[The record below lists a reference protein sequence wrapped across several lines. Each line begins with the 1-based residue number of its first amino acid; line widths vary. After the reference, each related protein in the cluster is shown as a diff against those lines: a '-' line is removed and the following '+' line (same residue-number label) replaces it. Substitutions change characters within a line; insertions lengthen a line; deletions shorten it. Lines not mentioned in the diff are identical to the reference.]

1 MALEDRITAL
11 ERDNQ
16 LLKNIVHESLA
27 ALQEFLEPEG
37 PSPIVTR
44 WQRRAW
50 VVALLNVAL
59 AVTLFVNV
67 RFFTL
72 EGLPPTLTPKMM
84 LWLRALWV
92 VLAFIWLALQLYPLG
107 LLLENQETPPRS
119 LALRSA
125 IRILTSSPA
134 MTLSVTGC
142 ILLITL
148 LSILWPVGWI
158 WLMAGI
164 MVGITYVSI
173 RSAASHGRFH
183 RTSE

>member
-16 LLKNIVHESLA
+16 VLKNIVQESLA
-27 ALQEFLEPEG
+27 ALQEFLEPEC
-37 PSPIVTR
+37 PSPMVTR

-59 AVTLFVNV
+59 AITLFVNV
-67 RFFTL
+67 HFFTL
-72 EGLPPTLTPKMM
+72 EGLPPTLTPKMI
-84 LWLRALWV
+84 LWLRALWI
-92 VLAFIWLALQLYPLG
+92 VLAFIWLLLQLYPLG
-107 LLLENQETPPRS
+107 LLLESQETPPRS

-125 IRILTSSPA
+125 VRILTSSPA
-134 MTLSVTGC
+134 MMLSVTGC

-148 LSILWPVGWI
+148 LSILWPVGWV
-158 WLMAGI
+158 WLMAGT

-173 RSAASHGRFH
+173 RSATSHNHFHGAS
-183 RTSE
+183 E